1 MSKLTLE
8 ELRRMR
14 DEHRVTVE
22 LRDSDNKTA
31 QIVVGMGTTGLAKG
45 AKKVFNVLCDLV
57 VEKQLVEVMVRQSGA
72 MGYPDFEPTVEV
84 VVEGMEPALYGH
96 VDEALATQILE
107 KHVLGRTVLTDHLVK
122 N

>member
-31 QIVVGMGTTGLAKG
+31 QIVVGMGTTGLATG

-57 VEKQLVEVMVRQSGA
+57 AEKQLVEVMVRQSGA
-72 MGYPDFEPTVEV
+72 MGHPDFEPTVEV